1 MSINMFNQTSLL
13 NKSLDA
19 AWMRNTVLADNI
31 ANVDTPGY
39 KRKDVVF
46 EDHLKRELLSNKSKN
61 INQLSSVNPSI
72 IVDKAHLEYR
82 KDGNNVDIDTEM
94 VELSKNQLRY
104 NTLIAQVNHDFNRM
118 KTAIT

>member
-1 MSINMFNQTSLL
+1 MNGKIFSNVNVM

-19 AWMRNTVLADNI
+19 SWLRNQVISENI

-46 EDHLKRELLSNKSKN
+46 ENKLREALMSGRLNANELTPKVVQDK
-61 INQLSSVNPSI
+61 VN
-72 IVDKAHLEYR
+72 LQFR
-82 KDGNNVDIDTEM
+82 RDGNNVDIDVEM

-104 NTLIAQVNHDFNRM
+104 NTLIEQVKHDFSRM
-118 KTAIT
+118 KTAITSR